1 LAKHNKSEVNA
12 MSNKEILR
20 KTLTPTDLN
29 LTNEWKIFLRSFN
42 NTIYWY
48 PYKDFTFREI
58 YHPRNSNSLYIVT
71 DKYPNKLIYDFISN
85 VEEVKFYDTGD
96 LNITIYEIFELKETS
111 KITSCFWEQALN
123 AEIESECYN
132 KLKNHFDSNNV
143 GIRHLS
149 GRTFNEILN
158 AMRNDDA
165 SKFVGK
171 FFLMN
176 LGLSYKSIFEAF
188 YHKRYVL
195 FAFIDDSYFED
206 VFINGFGLICNRIN
220 SL

>member
-1 LAKHNKSEVNA
+1 